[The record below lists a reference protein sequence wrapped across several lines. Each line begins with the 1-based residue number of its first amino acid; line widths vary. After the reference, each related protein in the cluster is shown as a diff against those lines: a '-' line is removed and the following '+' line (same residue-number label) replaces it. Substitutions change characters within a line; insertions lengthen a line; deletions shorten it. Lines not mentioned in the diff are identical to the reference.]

1 MVDLEAGLV
10 SSTLKEL
17 SERLGVSPSTIS
29 RALSGHD
36 VKRPA
41 TRARAERIRALA
53 AEVGYTP
60 NSLARSLKTK
70 RRQLVGLIL
79 PDIMNDYYAVAATR
93 VQETLAAEGL
103 RVMLCVTHDDPVIEE
118 AHLRVLQEER
128 VAGIVVVPS
137 PRAPRSGSPRPW
149 HETRLAMPIVEL
161 VRHGTPPEA
170 DAVLIDDVDAGRQ
183 GARHLV
189 GLGHRRIAVLSGPP
203 TLNTSEQRLAG
214 YRQALEEAAIPVDN
228 SLICSVPYRREAARL
243 ATRHLL
249 DGRAQPTALIA
260 MSNELVVGALQALAE
275 RHVRVP
281 DDLSL
286 VGFGNP
292 DWFAL
297 LRPALTTVALPIGE
311 MATVAVQLLLKHI
324 GTAHGAAADGNA
336 PPIISH
342 FQTHLIVRDSTR
354 ALSGL

>member
-1 MVDLEAGLV
+1 M

-103 RVMLCVTHDDPVIEE
+103 RVMLCVTHDDPVVEE

-128 VAGIVVVPS
+128 VAGIVLVPS
-137 PRAPRSGSPRPW
+137 PRTSRSGSPHPW
-149 HETRLAMPIVEL
+149 HESRLAMPIVEL
-161 VRHGTPPEA
+161 VRHRTPPDA

-189 GLGHRRIAVLSGPP
+189 GLGHWRIAVLSGPP
-203 TLNTSEQRLAG
+203 TLNTAAGLSHRSTGVQR
-214 YRQALEEAAIPVDN
+214 
-228 SLICSVPYRREAARL
+228 
-243 ATRHLL
+243 
-249 DGRAQPTALIA
+249 
-260 MSNELVVGALQALAE
+260 
-275 RHVRVP
+275 
-281 DDLSL
+281 
-286 VGFGNP
+286 
-292 DWFAL
+292 
-297 LRPALTTVALPIGE
+297 RPARITSRAGARV
-311 MATVAVQLLLKHI
+311 
-324 GTAHGAAADGNA
+324 TAGRGSCQEGAA
-336 PPIISH
+336 SC
-342 FQTHLIVRDSTR
+342 
-354 ALSGL
+354 